1 MRLKMEVIGPY
12 PPCIRCHRVYRMLK
26 QLKKEKSIDMEIERI
41 YAGSEEAEKYGKIVE
56 AEVFAE
62 KMGIDLD
69 YRKLFEQRDINAI
82 DEKLAPYVEMAKEQ
96 SIFLTPVIIVN
107 GNIVSM
113 GRVPRRE
120 ELEELVLS
128 HESMTNGERC

>member
-1 MRLKMEVIGPY
+1 MGLKVEVIGPY
-12 PPCIRCHRVYRMLK
+12 PPCIRCHRVHRMLK
-26 QLKKEKSIDMEIERI
+26 QLKREQNVNMEIERI

-62 KMGIDLD
+62 KMGIEIDFSE
-69 YRKLFEQRDINAI
+69 LFEKRDIKTI

-96 SIFLTPVIIVN
+96 GIFLTPVLVVN
-107 GNIVSM
+107 GDLVSM

-120 ELEELVLS
+120 ELEKLVLFS
-128 HESMTNGERC
+128 EN

>member
-1 MRLKMEVIGPY
+1 MELKVEVIGPY

-26 QLKKEKSIDMEIERI
+26 QLKKEQKLGAMEIERI
-41 YAGSEEAEKYGKIVE
+41 YAGSEEAEKFGKIVE

-62 KMGIDLD
+62 KMGIEIDFSE
-69 YRKLFEQRDINAI
+69 LFEKRDIKTI

-96 SIFLTPVIIVN
+96 GIFLTPVLVVN
-107 GNIVSM
+107 GDVVSM

-120 ELEELVLS
+120 ELEKLVLFS
-128 HESMTNGERC
+128 EN

>member
-1 MRLKMEVIGPY
+1 MGLKVEVIGPY
-12 PPCIRCHRVYRMLK
+12 PPCIRCHRVHRMLK
-26 QLKKEKSIDMEIERI
+26 QLCEHNVTMEIERI

-69 YRKLFEQRDINAI
+69 YRKLFEQRDIKTI

-96 SIFLTPVIIVN
+96 GIFLTPVVVVN
-107 GNIVSM
+107 GDVVSM
-113 GRVPRRE
+113 GRVPKRE
-120 ELEELVLS
+120 ELKELILS
-128 HESMTNGERC
+128 V

>member
-1 MRLKMEVIGPY
+1 MGLRIEVIGPY

-26 QLKKEKSIDMEIERI
+26 ELKEKYRSDMEIERI
-41 YAGSEEAEKYGKIVE
+41 YAGSEESEKYGKIVE

-69 YRKLFEQRDINAI
+69 YRKLFEKRDIKTI
-82 DEKLAPYVEMAKEQ
+82 DEKLAPYVEMAKELG
-96 SIFLTPVIIVN
+96 IFLTPVIVVN
-107 GNIVSM
+107 GNVVSM

-120 ELEELVLS
+120 ELEELVF
-128 HESMTNGERC
+128 

>member
-1 MRLKMEVIGPY
+1 MGLKVEVIGPY
-12 PPCIRCHRVYRMLK
+12 PPCIRCHRVHRMLK
-26 QLKKEKSIDMEIERI
+26 QLKREQNVNMEIERI

-62 KMGIDLD
+62 KMGIEIDFSE
-69 YRKLFEQRDINAI
+69 LFEKRDIKTI

-96 SIFLTPVIIVN
+96 GIFLTPVLVVN
-107 GNIVSM
+107 GDVVSM

-120 ELEELVLS
+120 ELEKLVLFS
-128 HESMTNGERC
+128 EN

>member
-1 MRLKMEVIGPY
+1 MQLKVDVIGPY

-26 QLKKEKSIDMEIERI
+26 QLKKEKDIDMEIERI

-69 YRKLFEQRDINAI
+69 YRNLFEKRDIKAI
-82 DEKLAPYVEMAKEQ
+82 DEKLAPYVVMAKEK
-96 SIFLTPVIIVN
+96 SIFLTPVIIINNDV
-107 GNIVSM
+107 VSM
-113 GRVPRRE
+113 GRVPRRD
-120 ELEELVLS
+120 ELHELIS
-128 HESMTNGERC
+128 QA

>member
-1 MRLKMEVIGPY
+1 MELRIEVIGPY

-26 QLKKEKSIDMEIERI
+26 ELKEKHGIDMEIERV

-69 YRKLFEQRDINAI
+69 YRTLFEKREIKAI
-82 DEKLAPYVEMAKEQ
+82 DEKLAPYVEMAKERG
-96 SIFLTPVIIVN
+96 IFLTPVIVVN
-107 GNIVSM
+107 GNVVSM

-120 ELEELVLS
+120 ELEELIF
-128 HESMTNGERC
+128 

>member
-1 MRLKMEVIGPY
+1 
-12 PPCIRCHRVYRMLK
+12 MLK
-26 QLKKEKSIDMEIERI
+26 QLKREQDMNIEIERI

-62 KMGIDLD
+62 KMGIEIDFSE
-69 YRKLFEQRDINAI
+69 LFEKRDIKTI

-96 SIFLTPVIIVN
+96 GIFLTPVLVVN
-107 GNIVSM
+107 GDVVSM

-120 ELEELVLS
+120 ELEKLVLFP
-128 HESMTNGERC
+128 EN